1 MTEIMKHIGM
11 IQNTGK
17 KCVVVFL
24 QIPGREDH
32 ALVVDAEA
40 LPDRIHDPLMGIIR
54 TPEGQQAQNL
64 GEVLGRRM
72 LPDSNRTM
80 LEDLHNYGYLQPQ
93 PVTNIVLVPRPNS
106 RVLLSEMLE
115 ALGRYTKPSTIEE
128 AEVKDATPV
137 VDTSTLFDTNREVSS
152 LEEKTNVAKGMIAQ
166 AELLEADAR
175 AIREKAYKLVPS
187 LKPKEVKAVP
197 QPKVEVKKPETK
209 KVEPKTQEKK
219 VVNDP
224 KKATT
229 PPKNSG
235 GKTASA

>member
-17 KCVVVFL
+17 RCVVVFL

-40 LPDRIHDPLMGIIR
+40 LPERIHDPLMSIIR
-54 TPEGQQAQNL
+54 TPEGQQSQNL

-72 LPDSNRTM
+72 MPDSNRTM
-80 LEDLHNYGYLQPQ
+80 LEDLHIYGYLQPQ

-115 ALGRYTKPSTIEE
+115 ALGRYSPAAEATK
-128 AEVKDATPV
+128 AAAKEVPPQTTPQTLPE
-137 VDTSTLFDTNREVSS
+137 TSTLFDNNREASS
-152 LEEKTNVAKGMIAQ
+152 LEEKTAVAKGMIAQ
-166 AELLEADAR
+166 AELLESDAK
-175 AIREKAYKLVPS
+175 AMREKAYKLVPG
-187 LKPKEVKAVP
+187 LKPKEVKPAAPEKTAIKAVA
-197 QPKVEVKKPETK
+197 KVETKVANDTK
-209 KVEPKTQEKK
+209 K
-219 VVNDP
+219 
-224 KKATT
+224 AAT